1 MTIQSRTT
9 KSLQVSK
16 NLSPPSSRRRLQ
28 PLVPLQKTSQTAVT
42 KHPLAAAERD
52 RKLFIVNKVKP
63 KTDMTCGN
71 DDMSPVVS

>member
-1 MTIQSRTT
+1 M
-9 KSLQVSK
+9 
-16 NLSPPSSRRRLQ
+16 Q

-63 KTDMTCGN
+63 KTDMICGN